1 MESKKSTFIM
11 YPTDFLAAVHN
22 FTKRETG
29 ELIIALCEFN
39 LYEKISLKISND
51 VKDKFNVLQK
61 IIDDNNAKYLEICE
75 KRKVNAKQKVSKSKA
90 KAKQTDSKAL
100 AKPLTDSPTE
110 NESDKEDES
119 VNVLDNGSRE
129 RELQSVDNSEF
140 VGAPTVKDVADYC
153 SELGIP
159 VDVMAFM
166 AWHNERGWRYGK
178 KYIALDWKTAV
189 RKWYCKDAGISIT
202 GFEAELASRQNELGK
217 GKAVQND

>member
-119 VNVLDNGSRE
+119 VNVLDNGGRK

-189 RKWYCKDAGISIT
+189 RKWYCKDAGISLAD
-202 GFEAELASRQNELGK
+202 FEDGLTSGQYELSK
-217 GKAVQND
+217 GKVV

>member
-29 ELIIALCEFN
+29 ELIIALCEYN

-75 KRKVNAKQKVSKSKA
+75 KRKNNAKQKASKPRA
-90 KAKQTDSKAL
+90 KVQQTDSKTS
-100 AKPLTDSPTE
+100 AKLLTDSPTE
-110 NESDKEDES
+110 NESEKENES

-189 RKWYCKDAGISIT
+189 RKWYCKDAGISLAD
-202 GFEAELASRQNELGK
+202 FEAGLTAGQNELGK
-217 GKAVQND
+217 GKVVQNV

>member
-1 MESKKSTFIM
+1 MENKKTSFIM

-90 KAKQTDSKAL
+90 KAKQTDSKTS
-100 AKPLTDSPTE
+100 AKSLTDSPTE
-110 NESDKEDES
+110 NESDKENES

-166 AWHNERGWRYGK
+166 AWHNEHGWKYGK
-178 KYIALDWKTAV
+178 KYIALDWKNAV
-189 RKWYCKDAGISIT
+189 RKWYCKDVGISIT
-202 GFEAELASRQNELGK
+202 DFDARLAGRQYELGK
-217 GKAVQND
+217 